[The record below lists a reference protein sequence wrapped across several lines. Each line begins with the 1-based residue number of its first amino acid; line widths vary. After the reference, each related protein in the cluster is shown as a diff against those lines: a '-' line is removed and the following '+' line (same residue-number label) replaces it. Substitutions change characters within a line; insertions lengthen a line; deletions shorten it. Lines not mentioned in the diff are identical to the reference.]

1 MNQAKQATSVTDSDI
16 DAAVQDERMVELER
30 RIIALEEQAARDR
43 TQVVADA
50 AAIHVVG
57 STIYDLQQEVME
69 QAQRIERLEA
79 ATGSIVAIETIK
91 ALGQRIE
98 KLERRAILNADE
110 EQRLQ
115 VVANTAVINNMHGQ
129 IGMLQQQVG
138 EAIIALAGGGITN
151 DGRLGKLETALQDVA
166 RCLINGK
173 VDKAMQTAGEL
184 HSHRI
189 LGTKAVETMIKVY
202 LRLKE

>member
-30 RIIALEEQAARDR
+30 RIEQ
-43 TQVVADA
+43 
-50 AAIHVVG
+50 
-57 STIYDLQQEVME
+57 
-69 QAQRIERLEA
+69 
-79 ATGSIVAIETIK
+79 
-91 ALGQRIE
+91 
-98 KLERRAILNADE
+98 LERRAILNADE

-115 VVANTAVINNMHGQ
+115 VVANTAVINSMHGQ
-129 IGMLQQQVG
+129 ISMLQQQVG

-151 DGRLGKLETALQDVA
+151 DERLGKLKTALQDIA

-189 LGTKAVETMIKVY
+189 LSAKAVETMIEVY